1 MSVFVGFFF
10 LVMHD
15 NIVLVMYFSVL
26 DLGLSL
32 SLHECMF

>member
-1 MSVFVGFFF
+1 MSVFVVFFV
-10 LVMHD
+10 VMHD